1 MRRRSPSA
9 WSALPLLTIA
19 AAAHAVPV
27 EMIVTAV
34 GAPADDGTVGVQVTF
49 LNERNDSA
57 ELTIPDQVAASV
69 LIRGSITVV
78 SLQRAGVGTGAIMVA
93 PGGFARADY
102 TVRLPDARGSIGVLT
117 LADGSIGYT
126 VGSKT
131 RTTPLAGNST
141 MVVVA
146 KPHALPTADRGNS
159 FLGKLSAYEPIYA
172 VYGPGTITDALI
184 QISFKY
190 QLFGRSGAPADQ
202 RRRTDGITFAYT
214 QRMYWDLGAKSA
226 PFRTIDF
233 QPELFYLV
241 MLRHLTSDVL
251 IGGQAGIRHELN
263 GRDGA
268 ASCSVNTVYV
278 HPTFALPV
286 GR

>member
-69 LIRGSITVV
+69 LIGGSITAV
-78 SLQRAGVGTGAIMVA
+78 SLQRAGVGTGAITVA

-172 VYGPGTITDALI
+172 VYGPGTSTDAL
-184 QISFKY
+184 
-190 QLFGRSGAPADQ
+190 
-202 RRRTDGITFAYT
+202 
-214 QRMYWDLGAKSA
+214 
-226 PFRTIDF
+226 FR
-233 QPELFYLV
+233 LV
-241 MLRHLTSDVL
+241 LST
-251 IGGQAGIRHELN
+251 
-263 GRDGA
+263 
-268 ASCSVNTVYV
+268 SCSAAAALL
-278 HPTFALPV
+278 PTSAGGLMVSRSPTLNACTGISARSPRRFAPSISSPSYFISSCS
-286 GR
+286 GI